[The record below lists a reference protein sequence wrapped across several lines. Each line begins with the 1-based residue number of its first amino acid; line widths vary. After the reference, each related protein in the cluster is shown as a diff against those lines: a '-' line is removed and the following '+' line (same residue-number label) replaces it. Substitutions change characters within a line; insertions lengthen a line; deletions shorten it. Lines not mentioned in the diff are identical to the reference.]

1 MLLGN
6 SIYVHTYDERAIE
19 CWLQCLG
26 STFSPP
32 IQVKP
37 SWLGGLVGI
46 FYMGNSTARLQAAG
60 RLVGRKAD
68 GRCYRTKFENY
79 TATS

>member
-1 MLLGN
+1 ML
-6 SIYVHTYDERAIE
+6 
-19 CWLQCLG
+19 LQCLG

-32 IQVKP
+32 SQVEP
-37 SWLGGLVGI
+37 SWAARVVGI
-46 FYMGNSTARLQAAG
+46 FYMGNSTTRLPAG

-79 TATS
+79 YTATSYP